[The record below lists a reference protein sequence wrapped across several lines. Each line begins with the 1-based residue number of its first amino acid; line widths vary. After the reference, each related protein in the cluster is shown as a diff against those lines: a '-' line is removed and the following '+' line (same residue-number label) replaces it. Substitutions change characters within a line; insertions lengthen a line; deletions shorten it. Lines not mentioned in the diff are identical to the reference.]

1 MVWSEKT
8 SGAVIGEKGMM
19 GTHDMETYN
28 RFKNTRWEYYLK
40 NRLLETKFSRMGILR
55 DSLRKIITKYFY
67 YLLQGQLRAGSEGAG
82 EERVHRLPAGKIF
95 RFETNPY
102 FLE

>member
-28 RFKNTRWEYYLK
+28 RFKNTR
-40 NRLLETKFSRMGILR
+40 
-55 DSLRKIITKYFY
+55 
-67 YLLQGQLRAGSEGAG
+67 
-82 EERVHRLPAGKIF
+82 
-95 RFETNPY
+95 
-102 FLE
+102 